1 MKNHNNTDEILT
13 DETRRVVGYIMP
25 ILESMQVSI
34 DQQQSIKKILW
45 TFKENLSLKLNQEK
59 LNQNDKFNSI

>member
-34 DQQQSIKKILW
+34 DQKQSIKKILW